1 MGTKRTSYNIDELRG
16 LACFLLVAYHVV
28 GVPGSGMQVG
38 DDSWYRYATSSFEL
52 IRMPLFTFISGLV
65 YAYRPAVAERLP
77 AFFGKKVR
85 RLLIPFVTI
94 STLFFMA
101 QSLAPGAN
109 GSDAPEEMWRIYVF
123 SYAHFWYLQSLFLIF
138 VVVGLLDAY
147 RIVAK
152 PLPFALLFAAAVTA
166 CLTVKVPENPF
177 SVNEAMILLPHFLL
191 GVAVTR
197 FPALFRRPEVAGLTV
212 TGLLLAVAIHQ
223 TALLNHQHDS
233 IGWSSPVAVLC
244 GMCGALTLLRVMPS
258 SALFRRIG
266 GSSYSIYLHHA
277 FFTAGARIVLHR
289 LGADDLTLFTV
300 SLALGIAGPMVLE
313 VLASL
318 RPLTRVALVGKV

>member
-52 IRMPLFTFISGLV
+52 VRMPLFTFISGLV
-65 YAYRPAVAERLP
+65 YAYRPAVADRLG
-77 AFFGKKVR
+77 AFFGKKLR

-109 GSDAPEEMWRIYVF
+109 GSDAPEAMWRIYLF
-123 SYAHFWYLQSLFLIF
+123 SYAHFWYLQALFLIF
-138 VVVGLLDAY
+138 LVVGLLDAF
-147 RIVAK
+147 RIISR
-152 PLPFALLFAAAVTA
+152 PIPFAILLALALAGGMTLAV
-166 CLTVKVPENPF
+166 PGNPF

-197 FPALFRRPEVAGLTV
+197 FPALFRRPEIAGLAVAGLV
-212 TGLLLAVAIHQ
+212 LAVAIHQ
-223 TALLNHQHDS
+223 TALFRHDT
-233 IGWSSPVAVLC
+233 IGWHSPVAFLC
-244 GMCGALTLLRVMPS
+244 GMCGALVLLRVMPS

-277 FFTAGARIVLHR
+277 FFTAGTRIVLHR
-289 LGADDLTLFTV
+289 LGADDLTLFLV
-300 SLALGIAGPMVLE
+300 SLAAGIAGPLVLE
-313 VLASL
+313 ALASL
-318 RPLTRVALVGKV
+318 RPLTRVALVGKT